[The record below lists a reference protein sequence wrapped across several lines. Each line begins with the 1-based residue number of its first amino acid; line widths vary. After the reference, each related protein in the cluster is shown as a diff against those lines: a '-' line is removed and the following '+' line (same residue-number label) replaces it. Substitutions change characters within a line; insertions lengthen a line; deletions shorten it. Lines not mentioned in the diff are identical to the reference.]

1 MKNKLTKNPIFWL
14 FQTFLVLFIFTTIN
28 REFLFLGL
36 DLRFPTVIL
45 GITLLFVRLVHK
57 PVIDKDETKNPKKV
71 FLSLLLF
78 FSWCFISNISWLWNG
93 LEINQAQFL
102 NQNILLFSN
111 FLALIVVYLYRSLVD
126 KNTINKLMIF
136 SCLVLVFSFAM
147 TLFGFNLAEISG
159 SSNARSISVTTS
171 RGEFRNVYGG
181 DFRLAGYAEDAN
193 YASVFLAL
201 AVVATVQLKKRRF
214 LKLVLGVIFLI
225 ALGYASSRTVFFSL
239 VIGLVYQFIFM
250 ALKNR
255 EKPKKLLNLVFIG
268 VLPLTMIL
276 LPRLGILNELS
287 TMSTRYGLWGIA
299 EQTFIKS
306 PIIGNGIS
314 SARSAIN
321 AEHPGWYVQ
330 PHSNYWQLLAETG
343 LVGLILFMI
352 AMYRCLGYDKNNK
365 YSALPIIILIVFG
378 LTFEIIQLQIF
389 VFVAFL
395 NLIGRDDDEKRLI
408 YS

>member
-1 MKNKLTKNPIFWL
+1 
-14 FQTFLVLFIFTTIN
+14 
-28 REFLFLGL
+28 
-36 DLRFPTVIL
+36 
-45 GITLLFVRLVHK
+45 
-57 PVIDKDETKNPKKV
+57 
-71 FLSLLLF
+71 
-78 FSWCFISNISWLWNG
+78 
-93 LEINQAQFL
+93 
-102 NQNILLFSN
+102 
-111 FLALIVVYLYRSLVD
+111 
-126 KNTINKLMIF
+126 
-136 SCLVLVFSFAM
+136 
-147 TLFGFNLAEISG
+147 
-159 SSNARSISVTTS
+159 
-171 RGEFRNVYGG
+171 
-181 DFRLAGYAEDAN
+181 
-193 YASVFLAL
+193 
-201 AVVATVQLKKRRF
+201 
-214 LKLVLGVIFLI
+214 
-225 ALGYASSRTVFFSL
+225 
-239 VIGLVYQFIFM
+239 
-250 ALKNR
+250 
-255 EKPKKLLNLVFIG
+255 
-268 VLPLTMIL
+268 MIL

>member
-57 PVIDKDETKNPKKV
+57 PVIDKDETKNPKKI

-78 FSWCFISNISWLWNG
+78 FGWCFISNISWLWSG

-201 AVVATVQLKKRRF
+201 AVIATVQLKKRRF
-214 LKLVLGVIFLI
+214 LKLILGVIFLI

-276 LPRLGILNELS
+276 LPRLGILNDLS